1 MGITEIADVLLKLV
15 VVAAILAIG
24 WLFIRR
30 KPPEPEEHEPPTPT
44 EPVVTP
50 LGVDVRCSVYPQE
63 WPHGKF
69 CPDCFPEGSALCFVG
84 LYDDN
89 DPSDPIKPALF
100 KWTIFGP
107 FSPYPVYQI
116 TVDSKN
122 NACWDGSG
130 FVGGCCSDPNP
141 IKPYR
146 VVCQIQLTN
155 GTWLNPVEKTI
166 YAVPQ
171 RVWKEV

>member
-30 KPPEPEEHEPPTPT
+30 RPPEPEEPEPPTPT

-69 CPDCFPEGSALCFVG
+69 CPDCFPEGSALRFVG

-89 DPSDPIKPALF
+89 DPGDPIKPASF
-100 KWTIFGP
+100 KWTCLLYTSDAADDLLCVDLGGRRIIKKKKH
-107 FSPYPVYQI
+107 I
-116 TVDSKN
+116 TMQSRRHD
-122 NACWDGSG
+122 
-130 FVGGCCSDPNP
+130 
-141 IKPYR
+141 
-146 VVCQIQLTN
+146 
-155 GTWLNPVEKTI
+155 KTH
-166 YAVPQ
+166 
-171 RVWKEV
+171 